1 MSNGFSNF
9 QIDEAF
15 KNIGDEDIENN
26 FVGVFP
32 LNHMNHKLMICEKKE
47 NMFVIANTDS
57 SEYIGGSYL
66 TFNLK
71 LTFFSLILLYSMA

>member
-1 MSNGFSNF
+1 MSNGFSNL

-32 LNHMNHKLMICEKKE
+32 LNHMNHKLMICEKRKISVC
-47 NMFVIANTDS
+47 NC
-57 SEYIGGSYL
+57 
-66 TFNLK
+66 
-71 LTFFSLILLYSMA
+71 